1 MKINKSVL
9 TKERRFYRITSVL
22 TMITGYNTEIKV
34 KNKVFH
40 IQTEDKGERNPIIET
55 LIYVGGEIIDAYRTS
70 YENLVKS
77 GLDKNKLKSLMEE
90 QHKHI
95 IATIRQGKYTVA
107 KIEEPQIDSPTNDDD
122 PKIIEKEITLKSLD
136 QVILEYLEKHSHE
149 EKLLLD
155 TKGDDNLLE
164 GNPASLVIK
173 SVNEG
178 NNQPIPKAKI
188 IIKIISTTRKPIPI
202 FDGHTN
208 DKGVLTIDF

>member
-107 KIEEPQIDSPTNDDD
+107 D
-122 PKIIEKEITLKSLD
+122 
-136 QVILEYLEKHSHE
+136 
-149 EKLLLD
+149 
-155 TKGDDNLLE
+155 
-164 GNPASLVIK
+164 
-173 SVNEG
+173 
-178 NNQPIPKAKI
+178 
-188 IIKIISTTRKPIPI
+188 
-202 FDGHTN
+202 
-208 DKGVLTIDF
+208 